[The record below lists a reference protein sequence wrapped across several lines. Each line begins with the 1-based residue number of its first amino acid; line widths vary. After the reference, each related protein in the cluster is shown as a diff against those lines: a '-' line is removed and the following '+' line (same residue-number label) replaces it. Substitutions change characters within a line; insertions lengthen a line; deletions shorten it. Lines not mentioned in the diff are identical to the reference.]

1 MGASHPCTCCII
13 KGGGDVSPPSSTYR
27 LGPGAQVRLP
37 VHRTASYVAHSTV
50 ESPWRSQSTRR
61 KVVKQGGREAGRQG
75 GREAGRQWSS
85 EAYVVC
91 IEISIPNIPK
101 AVQHQI
107 VRTRINGDCSNEASH
122 TLNKSKLGGGGHIKM
137 QSWNAHNCPY
147 ISAWL
152 QTCHVTS
159 RREAS
164 I

>member
-1 MGASHPCTCCII
+1 MGASHPCTCRII
-13 KGGGDVSPPSSTYR
+13 KGGGDVSPPSSMYC

-50 ESPWRSQSTRR
+50 ESPRRSQSTRR
-61 KVVKQGGREAGRQG
+61 KVVKQQG
-75 GREAGRQWSS
+75 S

-91 IEISIPNIPK
+91 IEISIPDIPK

-107 VRTRINGDCSNEASH
+107 VRTRINGDCWNEASH
-122 TLNKSKLGGGGHIKM
+122 TLNKSELGGGHIKT

-152 QTCHVTS
+152 KTCHVTF
-159 RREAS
+159 RGEAS